1 MVDLLMPEHAPAA
14 KALSGTRVDP
24 SVTALGAVELNRGP
38 VGDIAASETGAVLVT
53 HPGDDSVAVL
63 NARTLAAEAIIAVP
77 GEPFAVAFYDD
88 RAYVSTSSWSHKD
101 EVTVIDTATKA
112 VIAAYPLA
120 DNITA
125 LVVSPDGQ
133 RVYAG
138 RTGDGYIDVAVIDIP
153 ADRVDTIAVATGAGI
168 GIDALAID
176 PSGTQL
182 HVATTDARGSAVV
195 TVELETGRVG
205 RSVRIG
211 SPIRDIA
218 LADGTAFVLSSDR
231 ARGGVVHVVDLSAG
245 GITDNIELGG
255 APTQL
260 VLGADKARAYI
271 VDYDHVVVLC
281 TLTLQV
287 VDTIS
292 VGARPSCVAVD
303 SHGGRVYVAD
313 YAGGVSMFAVDSTMP
328 LLYPQFVATDPIVV
342 APEIR
347 ELERVTA

>member
-1 MVDLLMPEHAPAA
+1 MVSVLMPEHALDAEAP
-14 KALSGTRVDP
+14 SRTRVDP
-24 SVTALGAVELNRGP
+24 SVAALGAVELHRGP
-38 VGDIAASETGAVLVT
+38 VGDIATGAGAAVVT

-63 NARTLAAEAIIAVP
+63 NARTLTADAIIAVA
-77 GEPFAVAFYDD
+77 GEPFAVALHDD

-101 EVTVIDTATKA
+101 EVTVIDTVTKS

-125 LVVSPDGQ
+125 LVVSPDGK

-138 RTGDGYIDVAVIDIP
+138 RTGDGRIDVAVIDIP
-153 ADRVDTIAVATGAGI
+153 ADRVGTIDVATGAGI

-176 PSGTQL
+176 PSGTRL
-182 HVATTDARGSAVV
+182 YVATTDARGSAVV

-205 RSVRIG
+205 RAVRIG

-218 LADGTAFVLSSDR
+218 LADGTALVLSSDR
-231 ARGGVVHVVDLSAG
+231 VRGGVVHVIDLSAG
-245 GITDNIELGG
+245 RVTDVVELGG

-260 VLGADKARAYI
+260 AMGADKARAYI

-287 VDTIS
+287 VNTIT

-313 YAGGVSMFAVDSTMP
+313 YAGGVSVFAVDSTMP
-328 LLYPQFVATDPIVV
+328 LLYSQFVATDPFI
-342 APEIR
+342 APEVP